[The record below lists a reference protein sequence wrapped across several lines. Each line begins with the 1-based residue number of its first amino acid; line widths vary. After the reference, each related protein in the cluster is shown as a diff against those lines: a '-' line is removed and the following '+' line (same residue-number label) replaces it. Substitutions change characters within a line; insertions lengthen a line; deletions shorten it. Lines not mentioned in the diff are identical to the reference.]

1 MMLPFTDFTALL
13 GITVVVCAAVWQAQ
27 AYGFGAP
34 SRRPWIILPTIA
46 LLLIPVGPALLPVAA
61 YIRGISSDLS
71 FMLVMLAVLK
81 MRQLGGGSALI
92 TRREKAWL
100 SGAVLVAALGLYP
113 LALGWGAWDAYRL
126 GWASMAMLLALLSL
140 CGLAWYAHMRV
151 LALMVAFCLLAWVAG
166 WQESDNL
173 WDYLL
178 DPWLVGACLLNALRS
193 AWRLVRPKAHIANT
207 APISVDK
214 PV

>member
-13 GITVVVCAAVWQAQ
+13 GITVVVCAAAWQVQ
-27 AYGFGAP
+27 AYCFGAP
-34 SRRPWIILPTIA
+34 SRRPWILLPAIA
-46 LLLIPVGPALLPVAA
+46 LLLMPVGPALLPVVA

-71 FMLVMLAVLK
+71 AMLVMLSILK
-81 MRQLGGGSALI
+81 MWRLAGGRALI
-92 TRREKAWL
+92 IRREQVWL
-100 SGAVLVAALGLYP
+100 WGLVIVAGLCLYP
-113 LALGWGAWDAYRL
+113 LALGWGPWDAYRL
-126 GWASMAMLLALLSL
+126 GWASMGMLLALLLL

-151 LALMVAFCLLAWVAG
+151 LAVLVAFCLLAWVAG

-193 AWRLVRPKAHIANT
+193 AWRLVFTQAPSSQAAPKST
-207 APISVDK
+207 GTSV
-214 PV
+214 